1 MEQAKQA
8 PEVRINRPK
17 TFQELQGDIN
27 KANEAIKKNPPPV
40 EKKKNI
46 EVKNN
51 NKGGVRGDVFDK
63 SSFEKSF

>member
-1 MEQAKQA
+1 MEQAK
-8 PEVRINRPK
+8 EVRINRPK

-40 EKKKNI
+40 EKKKKS

-63 SSFEKSF
+63 SSFKKSF

>member
-1 MEQAKQA
+1 MEQAK
-8 PEVRINRPK
+8 EVRINRPK

-40 EKKKNI
+40 EKKKNT

-51 NKGGVRGDVFDK
+51 NKGGVRSDVFDK
-63 SSFEKSF
+63 SSFTKSF